1 MSIGDDSD
9 GDEGHGLT
17 GDDETVD
24 LDEVQPVSSELRP
37 VQEQEGETPFFQS
50 GAKSHGETVAYDE
63 DVDGGESSK
72 LDELAPVSSSLRP
85 LQERGREDE
94 DEDADDGGGDGGDGD
109 D

>member
-1 MSIGDDSD
+1 MSTDDDLD

-37 VQEQEGETPFFQS
+37 VQEQKGETPFFES
-50 GAKSHGETVAYDE
+50 GAEGHGETVAYDE

-94 DEDADDGGGDGGDGD
+94 DADDGGGDGGDGD